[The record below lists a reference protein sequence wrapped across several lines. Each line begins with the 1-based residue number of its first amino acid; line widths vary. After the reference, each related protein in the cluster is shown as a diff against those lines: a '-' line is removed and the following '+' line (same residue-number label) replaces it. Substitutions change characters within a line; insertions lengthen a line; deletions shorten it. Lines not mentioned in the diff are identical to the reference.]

1 MTDERDSSRDTDE
14 VSRELATVTRLPAR
28 RDDDGEV
35 VEAEVVSEQEYL
47 ARQRWASYRQDVVTV
62 ARVTRAV
69 VTHERAIPVWR
80 HSAYV
85 GVGAAAIAKRIWESR
100 TNAVPAAMVRSAV
113 AAGDHEAAGV
123 WWDRGEKAK
132 EQRHRRRMDLLEL
145 PGRMVRITLVT
156 LAALVGLLLLLGGAY
171 AWWSGD
177 VTDVLTPI
185 RGVIW
190 LIAGLVWLVGVTAFA
205 LPIVTVAAI
214 AGVCWT
220 VGRHAGRVPQ
230 WMAPVGGERDD
241 TGEVVTP
248 LGIAQALAHLSI
260 APLDKAIKGGWQV
273 QFHTA
278 PVMVNGRGYHTVFSL
293 PQGVTPGMI
302 ADKRDVLARNL
313 LRAPLEV
320 WPVDPDMPPYV
331 ELWVANAGATK
342 RAGSPY
348 PLLTSGKCDVFK
360 SVPLGESQRGDDIGP
375 PSNEANYSFG
385 GMMGQGKSNA
395 ARVLAAG
402 WALDPIAE
410 LNVFV
415 FANNGDFDA
424 YAPRLAVYRK
434 GVEDDVARD
443 ALAHLRGLYADVA
456 EREAR
461 LAQLG
466 AKKVTRGLAQ
476 KHPELRPR
484 LTILSECH
492 ELYGHAEFGKEAAD
506 LTTKMIRRSRKTGIV
521 VAVDTQ
527 SSRKEAIPPKILE
540 LIKINACFAVKTW
553 RSNDGF
559 LGDGSFAAGIRA
571 TELRPEKDRGTS
583 LVTGATAER
592 FEIVKWY
599 FIEVDDDRGYDA
611 ATEIIARAMEQVDPA
626 TPTQVKREPEQER
639 DLLADVA
646 DVLEGEEKVK
656 GTDVAS
662 RLRKLAPAYGPYERL
677 TMKRLLELLK
687 AREGVEVKEL
697 NGVAWVRRDVIY
709 AALNARDEDA
719 E

>member
-1 MTDERDSSRDTDE
+1 MTEQRDTERD
-14 VSRELATVTRLPAR
+14 ELATVTRLPAR
-28 RDDDGEV
+28 QIIEGEIVPDERWDARHRDAAHE
-35 VEAEVVSEQEYL
+35 
-47 ARQRWASYRQDVVTV
+47 RWAAYRRDVVTV
-62 ARVTRAV
+62 ARVTRAA
-69 VTHERAIPVWR
+69 VTHRHVVPVWR
-80 HSAYV
+80 HSAYTV
-85 GVGAAAIAKRIWESR
+85 TGAVVIARRIWESR
-100 TNAVPAAMVRSAV
+100 SNAVPAAMVRSAV
-113 AAGDHEAAGV
+113 AAGDHEAAGM
-123 WWDRGEKAK
+123 WWDRGEQAK
-132 EQRHRRRMDLLEL
+132 DRRHRRRMELLEL
-145 PGRMVRITLVT
+145 PARAARITLVT
-156 LAALVGLLLLLGGAY
+156 LAVLVGLLLLLGGAY
-171 AWWSGD
+171 AWWSGQ
-177 VTDVLTPI
+177 VADVLAPI

-190 LIAGLVWLVGVTAFA
+190 LIASLVWLVGVTAFA
-205 LPIVTVAAI
+205 LPFVTLALVAA
-214 AGVCWT
+214 VCWT

-230 WMAPVGGERDD
+230 WMAVPNADGSESGD
-241 TGEVVTP
+241 VVTP
-248 LGIAQALAHLSI
+248 LAIAEALAHLPI
-260 APLDKAIKGGWQV
+260 GKLREAIKNGWQV
-273 QFHTA
+273 EFLVP
-278 PVMVNGRGYHTVFSL
+278 PVMVNARGYHTVFSL
-293 PQGVTPGMI
+293 PKGVTPGML
-302 ADKRDVLARNL
+302 ADQRDVLAHNL

-320 WPVDPDMPPYV
+320 WPVDADKPPYV
-331 ELWVANAGATK
+331 ELWVANPGATK

-348 PLLTSGKCDVFK
+348 PLLAAGTCDVFK

-410 LNVFV
+410 VNVFV

-443 ALAHLRGLYADVA
+443 ALAHLRALYADVA

-461 LAQLG
+461 LATLG

-521 VAVDTQ
+521 LAVDTQ

-540 LIKINACFAVKTW
+540 LVKINACFAVKTW

-626 TPTQVKREPEQER
+626 TPTQVRREPAQQR

-646 DVLEGEEKVK
+646 DALEGEDEVRA
-656 GTDVAS
+656 TDVVA
-662 RLRKLAPAYGPYERL
+662 RLRRLAPDYPPYGRL
-677 TMKRLLELLK
+677 TAKQLVVQLGEQGC
-687 AREGVEVKEL
+687 E
-697 NGVAWVRRDVIY
+697 VRRLDGIPTVRRGQVY
-709 AALNARDEDA
+709 EALNARDEDGQ
-719 E
+719 